1 MRTIAIMQAR
11 MGSARLPGKVLA
23 DIAGKPMLLRIIER
37 TASAKL
43 VDDIVIATTTSGAD
57 DALVRFVETNTPHK
71 VYRGSEANVLDRYF
85 QCARQHSAD
94 VVVRITADDPLK
106 DPGIIDHAIQL
117 QAAAPGID
125 YCSNTINPSY
135 PEGLDVEV
143 FSYSAL
149 EKSHREARLL
159 SEMEHV
165 TPYMYKNPDRFTI
178 RDFQYERNLS
188 DWRWTVDRA
197 EDLQFANAVFS
208 HFYDQPLVSYA
219 DVIQSLEENPQIRE
233 INAHVIR
240 REGYLN
246 SLASDALERR

>member
-23 DIAGKPMLLRIIER
+23 DVAGTPMLLRIIER

-43 VDDIVIATTTSGAD
+43 IDDIVIATTTSGAD
-57 DALVRFVETNTPHK
+57 DVLARFVEKNTTYQ
-71 VYRGSEANVLDRYF
+71 VYRGSESNVLDRYY
-85 QCARQHSAD
+85 QCARKHMAD

-106 DPGIIDHAIQL
+106 DPGIIDHAIQM

-149 EKSHREARLL
+149 EKSHREARLS

-165 TPYMYKNPDRFTI
+165 TPYIYRHPERFTI
-178 RDFQYERNLS
+178 CDFKYERNLS

-197 EDLQFANAVFS
+197 EDLRFANAVYS
-208 HFYDQPLVSYA
+208 HFNDQPLVSYI
-219 DVIQSLEENPQIRE
+219 DVIKWLEENPRISE

-246 SLASDALERR
+246 SLSSDELERR